1 MLATVWI
8 KKNYFYSPIR
18 FVVSAIRYDNKALNI
33 LICNSLNDQGK
44 TKQQSTFCYMPHSL
58 KLWITFPQSS
68 SLITPS
74 RCYVYTYTHWMVI
87 HVHFSRSNAT
97 KKNGVTFRILKK
109 KTDLNL
115 ILITGQTDHRK
126 QVNYKCKSG
135 PTTHF
140 T

>member
-1 MLATVWI
+1 MTKENETAENILLHAS
-8 KKNYFYSPIR
+8 F
-18 FVVSAIRYDNKALNI
+18 AKALDYFSTI
-33 LICNSLNDQGK
+33 PQLNNA
-44 TKQQSTFCYMPHSL
+44 L
-58 KLWITFPQSS
+58 KV
-68 SLITPS
+68 
-74 RCYVYTYTHWMVI
+74 YVYTYTHWMVI

-126 QVNYKCKSG
+126 QVNYKLCKSG

-140 T
+140 I